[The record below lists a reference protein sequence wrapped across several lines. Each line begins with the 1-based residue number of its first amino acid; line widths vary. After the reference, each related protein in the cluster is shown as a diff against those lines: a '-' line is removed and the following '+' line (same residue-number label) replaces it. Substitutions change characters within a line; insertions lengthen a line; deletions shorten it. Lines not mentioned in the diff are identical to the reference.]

1 MNKNNTKR
9 NKKRRATHSRRNR
22 TAMPTVN
29 RSQVRMKVVGVGGA
43 GGNVLMRME
52 EGIRGVDFVAINTD
66 IQDLDKSNIKNK
78 IHIGKILTKG
88 MGAGMNP
95 ELGRLAAEENR
106 AEIIDALKDSDIIFL
121 TAGFGGGT
129 GSGGMHVVAE
139 AAKEL
144 GALTIAVV
152 TKPFAFE
159 GAQRMRIA
167 EEAIGKLRDK
177 VDAFLVIPNDRIFSI
192 IDNETSILKA
202 FEKIDEIL
210 KSAVQGITEV
220 ISSAGI
226 VNVDFADLRAV
237 VSGAGTAIIGVGT
250 ATGKDRAVKA
260 TNEAI
265 NSPLLENSIHG
276 ARGVIFCIAGNRDLR
291 LTEIDEAAK
300 IITANVDPSAKII
313 FGAYNDRKLRRG
325 QLKVTLVAAGFNGI
339 PLKSDMDTMNLFS
352 MHDRKNTEVSKSE
365 LNPEKPSKP
374 TGLNTKD
381 SIKETKVTEE
391 EWDIPAFLRK
401 KKH

>member
-1 MNKNNTKR
+1 
-9 NKKRRATHSRRNR
+9 
-22 TAMPTVN
+22 
-29 RSQVRMKVVGVGGA
+29 MKVVGVGGA
-43 GGNVLMRME
+43 GGNVIMRME
-52 EGIRGVDFVAINTD
+52 EGIRGVDFVAMNTD
-66 IQDLDKSNIKNK
+66 IQDLDKSGIKNK

-106 AEIIDALKDSDIIFL
+106 AEIVDALKDSDITFL
-121 TAGFGGGT
+121 AAGFGGGT
-129 GSGGMHVVAE
+129 GSGATHVVAE
-139 AAKEL
+139 VAKEL
-144 GALTIAVV
+144 GSLTIAVV

-159 GAQRMRIA
+159 GTHRMRIA
-167 EEAIGKLRDK
+167 DEAISKLRDK
-177 VDAFLVIPNDRIFSI
+177 VDALLVIPNDRIFSI

-226 VNVDFADLRAV
+226 VNVDFADLKTV
-237 VSGAGTAIIGVGT
+237 ISGAGTAIIGVGT

-260 TNEAI
+260 TTDAI

-276 ARGVIFCIAGNRDLR
+276 ARGVIFCVAGNRDLR
-291 LTEIDEAAK
+291 MSEIDEAAK

-313 FGAYNDRKLRRG
+313 FGAYNDSKLKKG
-325 QLKVTLVAAGFNGI
+325 QLKVTLVAAGFNGV
-339 PLKSDMDTMNLFS
+339 PLKADMDTMNLFAS
-352 MHDRKNTEVSKSE
+352 NDRKSGDMSKNEPAAEKMLKSISLTTKDVSKE
-365 LNPEKPSKP
+365 PK
-374 TGLNTKD
+374 
-381 SIKETKVTEE
+381 ITEE

-401 KKH
+401 KKR